1 MDSKQILLLIV
12 VAVVLLIIG
21 KMVYDGTSRKKK
33 LLQRIRREYGTLPK
47 NDYSALRYQDQGI
60 RHYYNNK
67 EKKTP
72 VIDDITWN
80 DLDMETVY
88 MILNNT
94 STGIGEEY
102 LYALLHMPCMD
113 EEVLQERDRVAKYFD
128 SHEQERVNVQY
139 ELLKLGKLKTSS
151 VGQYLSGIRSMR
163 PHKPTLHL
171 VCLAALI
178 VSIMGCIVR
187 PEVWLPVIIL
197 VVVFNMVVYFK
208 RKADIS
214 SYFVVFSYLSRMNQ
228 SALKISELHCSG
240 ISGYCETLKKCARPL
255 ASISRYSWLFVT
267 GTDLSADL
275 LAIFMDYVKMMTHFD
290 LILFDYLAYRLFKY
304 GKELDT
310 IMDTIGEIDCAIAIA
325 SYRRYMSGQQGTP
338 VCTPVLHKDGPL
350 TIKTEHIYHPMI
362 INPVTNSLD
371 ETKSV
376 LLTGSN
382 ASGKSTFLKTVAIN
396 AILAQTI
403 YTCLADSYESRFFR
417 IYSSMALQDNI
428 QSSESYYI
436 VEIKSLKRIVD
447 AAAGK
452 PEDGAK
458 PLAEV
463 TSDGAASQA
472 RSAAGQA
479 PDEQNYSAAAGQAS
493 WADVPVMCFIDE
505 VLRGTNTI
513 ERIAASSRILDALAH
528 MNALCFAATHDI
540 ELTTILEKSFSNYHF
555 QEEVSDNDVTFDYIL
570 YPGRATSRNA
580 IKLLGMIGF
589 DKAIIEEATMAARDF
604 ESLGSW
610 APMENQMP

>member
-67 EKKTP
+67 EKMTP

-275 LAIFMDYVKMMTHFD
+275 LAIIMDYIKMMTHFD

-310 IMDTIGEIDCAIAIA
+310 IMDTIGEIDCDIAIA
-325 SYRRYMSGQQGTP
+325 SYRRYMSDQQGTP

-362 INPVTNSLD
+362 VNPVTNSLD

-447 AAAGK
+447 AAAG
-452 PEDGAK
+452 P
-458 PLAEV
+458 
-463 TSDGAASQA
+463 
-472 RSAAGQA
+472 
-479 PDEQNYSAAAGQAS
+479 AS

-589 DKAIIEEATMAARDF
+589 DKEIIEEATMAARDF

-610 APMENQMP
+610 APMENPMP